1 MDRGRCDGLWIQH
14 RGWEKSVLDF
24 WPSVHVGYMS
34 AFLEE
39 VTCRHIME
47 DDSID

>member
-1 MDRGRCDGLWIQH
+1 MVFGYSIEDGRRVYWTY
-14 RGWEKSVLDF
+14 